1 MDEYIIEINRSL
13 TFQRV
18 NQELRYKPDDPFIRT
33 VLIGIR
39 PKEASRE
46 DDWLAY
52 IECMIWHTSSMKET
66 IFSHYAHAYEK
77 DQEDKTFSAICNY
90 LRKNNSPKSFF
101 DSKPMSRWA
110 VYVSEF
116 TVYEDIISQYPALD
130 YATIGTEILNTLS
143 TVIKQSF
150 LIKPAYIFVSDKGFT
165 KDEIKAAEFD
175 RIGVIGA
182 TTVYMKNYK

>member
-1 MDEYIIEINRSL
+1 MDEYIIEVNRSL
-13 TFQRV
+13 TFQQV

-39 PKEASRE
+39 PKASENE

-52 IECMIWHTSSMKET
+52 IECMIWNTSSMKET
-66 IFSHYAHAYEK
+66 IFSHYACTYEK
-77 DQEDKTFSAICNY
+77 DQEDKPFSAICNY
-90 LRKNNSPKSFF
+90 LKKNNSPKSFF
-101 DSKPMSRWA
+101 ENKPMSRWA

-116 TVYEDIISQYPALD
+116 TVYEDIISQYPALNL
-130 YATIGTEILNTLS
+130 AAIGTEILNALS

-150 LIKPAYIFVSDKGFT
+150 LIKPAYVFVSDKGLT
-165 KDEIKAAEFD
+165 KDEILAADFE